1 MALESSLFVHP
12 SMVQASTNTTFSYIV
27 KLKPNVSVSV
37 LTTDTMITSV
47 KPVFLDPKDAQFTS
61 VYTITTTELLSSMRN
76 ELSDTLVYIEP
87 LETLK
92 AGSVE
97 TNDPGL
103 ATDPTDTD
111 KTWGLLKAH
120 FTDAWAKTTG
130 SSSVIVA
137 IIDTGIDATHED
149 LSAGQV
155 GTGFD
160 FVHQTTITFGVDSDD
175 NGHGTLVAGV
185 IGATANN
192 FRGIVGTNW
201 NVTMMPVKALDS
213 NGQGNSGDVAS
224 AIVWATDH
232 GANIINMSL
241 GGEGFGDDTTL
252 SDAITYAY
260 DKNVVIVAAG
270 GNDVATDG
278 GNLDQNPVFP
288 VCDDNGQNMIIGVA
302 ATDENDEKA
311 SFSNYGNACIDV
323 SAPGKKILSTISI
336 DPGTHMPA
344 PNSYALAS
352 GTSLAVP
359 FVSGE
364 AALIKA
370 YYPNATN
377 KEIQDRI
384 IKSADPIDSLNTT
397 RCNGGPCAGLIGS
410 GRINALTA
418 LDPNLIQTTIADG
431 SLVAYAPTSQLYYIR
446 NGKKLPVDAFVKA
459 QQFANVIPQIYPE
472 YVLDPIPTGSP
483 LTPLDAT
490 LIRGFNSSTV
500 YEVLHGI
507 KQPITYQVFTQRN
520 LSFPSVLYASDSDL
534 SDWITGNFLPPVD
547 GTLVRAKQN
556 KTVYWVLN
564 GLFNPI
570 NYAFYTQKG
579 LNIFPIVIIPD
590 ADIQGYAMG
599 DALIR

>member
-1 MALESSLFVHP
+1 MALGSSVFLRPIV
-12 SMVQASTNTTFSYIV
+12 VQANSTIPFSYII
-27 KLKPNVSVSV
+27 KLKPNISTLVMRNDS
-37 LTTDTMITSV
+37 TITSI
-47 KPVFLDPKDAQFTS
+47 KPVFVDPKDSQFKS
-61 VYTITTTELLSSMRN
+61 VYVITTIESLSFIRS
-76 ELSDTLVYIEP
+76 ELSDSLIYIEP
-87 LETLK
+87 VETMK

-130 SSSVIVA
+130 SASVIVA

-149 LSAGQV
+149 LSDGQV

-160 FVHQTTITFGVDSDD
+160 FVHQTTITFGDDSDD

-201 NVTMMPVKALDS
+201 NITMMPVKALDS

-241 GGEGFGDDTTL
+241 GGEGFGNDTTL

-260 DKNVVIVAAG
+260 NKNVVIVAAG
-270 GNDVATDG
+270 GNDVTTDG

-302 ATDENDEKA
+302 ATDENDQKA

-336 DPGTHMPA
+336 DPGTHLPA

-397 RCNGGPCAGLIGS
+397 TCNGGPCAGLIGS
-410 GRINALTA
+410 GRINALAA
-418 LDPNLIQTTIADG
+418 LDPNLIQTTIPDG

-459 QQFANVIPQIYPE
+459 QQFANSIPQIYPE
-472 YVLDPIPTGSP
+472 YVLDPIPTGP
-483 LTPLDAT
+483 PAAPLDGT
-490 LIRGFNSSTV
+490 LIRGFTSSTV
-500 YEVLHGI
+500 YEVLNGL

-520 LSFPSVLYASDSDL
+520 LSFPNVMYASDSDL
-534 SDWITGNFLPPVD
+534 ADWITGNFLPPVD

-556 KTVYWVLN
+556 KTVYWVLD
-564 GLFNPI
+564 GLLDPI

-590 ADIQGYAMG
+590 SDLQGYANG